1 MNRIEPNQTDR
12 QSNTFELSFPSSA
25 GFRGSPVYCSFMST
39 LVAHFTL
46 FTLNRTTPFSPLH
59 DVQQRTLL
67 YHISSAVS
75 MCTAPPEP
83 PVLLYHRLVSI
94 YLPALHAPPHP
105 SVQTCASFC
114 LRSRSFHVTPL
125 FPFEVA
131 DPRSLHSLRS
141 DLAAS
146 HNSRFF
152 MPSAYTPSVQHIY
165 KPPARTTWPG
175 QCRLVLSS
183 AWNLPAPLVVVCL
196 ISILLPHLATYI
208 YPVTCIPYI
217 VSSIDLHLKS
227 AFCN

>member
-1 MNRIEPNQTDR
+1 
-12 QSNTFELSFPSSA
+12 
-25 GFRGSPVYCSFMST
+25 MST

-46 FTLNRTTPFSPLH
+46 FTLNRTTTPFSPLH

-75 MCTAPPEP
+75 MCTATPGTPCFCTT
-83 PVLLYHRLVSI
+83 VL
-94 YLPALHAPPHP
+94 YLPCTACHPP
-105 SVQTCASFC
+105 VQTCASFC

-131 DPRSLHSLRS
+131 DPRSHHSPRS
-141 DLAAS
+141 DHTAS
-146 HNSRFF
+146 HKRSLLHAIRI
-152 MPSAYTPSVQHIY
+152 SAIGTTHIQSILHE
-165 KPPARTTWPG
+165 PPG
-175 QCRLVLSS
+175 QCRLFLSS
-183 AWNLPAPLVVVCL
+183 VWTSLPALLVVCL
-196 ISILLPHLATYI
+196 ISTLLPHLATFI